1 MRNGAIASLL
11 VVALIMGVAFGAV
24 FFPRTL
30 TLTSTQTTTLT
41 QTQSSSCTVTEGSSA
56 NASVAVA
63 LVCLATHPLEA
74 MKLSNGTRLS
84 PILLLQ
90 PGSTAHLCV
99 SYFLPKGVYDFT
111 VGIVTV
117 NCTQTSNGI
126 DCRYDV
132 SHSFAISSLP
142 ASDNLNVSGYV
153 SVLYTIKSL
162 GNSTGFYIS
171 PIPNPINWWV
181 DTPLAVGYQASRVN
195 SSDFGGFIPVGPYGF
210 PGRSS
215 PLLNDNSSTVE
226 VGLSG
231 FNVTYAYMPLE
242 GG

>member
-1 MRNGAIASLL
+1 
-11 VVALIMGVAFGAV
+11 
-24 FFPRTL
+24 
-30 TLTSTQTTTLT
+30 
-41 QTQSSSCTVTEGSSA
+41 
-56 NASVAVA
+56 
-63 LVCLATHPLEA
+63 
-74 MKLSNGTRLS
+74 
-84 PILLLQ
+84 
-90 PGSTAHLCV
+90 V
-99 SYFLPKGVYDFT
+99 SYFLPKGVYDFM

-117 NCTQTSNGI
+117 NCTQIPNGI
-126 DCRYDV
+126 DCGYDV

-142 ASDNLNVSGYV
+142 ASANLNVSGYV

-181 DTPLAVGYQASRVN
+181 DTPLAVGYQASQVN

-210 PGRSS
+210 PARSN
-215 PLLNDNSSTVE
+215 PLLNNDSSTVE